1 MTKITSFK
9 MLPPTL
15 CDVQEGLAQFTVIL
29 CMVTE
34 CSFYRRGEA
43 ANNVIP
49 AVEGNA
55 NGIIPIPPNTTPK
68 TGLGQPPRGGG
79 GRGGRSRGGRG
90 GVGRGGVGPVMFPFK
105 GIIIT
110 EQSFQ

>member
-1 MTKITSFK
+1 MVGSTLNHDVTPSQTLIMPRMGLNIEKPPQLI
-9 MLPPTL
+9 LP
-15 CDVQEGLAQFTVIL
+15 A
-29 CMVTE
+29 
-34 CSFYRRGEA
+34 GEA
-43 ANNVIP
+43 ANNVTP

-90 GVGRGGVGPVMFPFK
+90 GGGGVGPVMFPFK